1 MSLTAATATIERG
14 GRAIVRDASVTVEC
28 GKMTALIGP
37 NGAGKST
44 LLRALAGELSPSTGI
59 VCMDEQP
66 ISTLAPLELA
76 RKRSVM
82 AQATP
87 VAFDFA
93 VDEILHL
100 GWVQSQFATA
110 ELRRTAARQVID
122 ECRIEGL
129 LPRRFNSL
137 SGGEQQ
143 RVQFARCLLQI
154 WQPPGNGEPRY
165 LLLDEPTSSLDLA
178 HELMVL
184 RLARRHARRG
194 AGVLVVLHDLNLA
207 ARFCDEVVLMFGGR
221 VVESGEPE
229 NVFGDELL
237 SDVYATSIRV
247 ERHETLERIVVH
259 T

>member
-14 GRAIVRDASVTVEC
+14 GQPIVRDASVDVDC

-44 LLRALAGELSPSTGI
+44 LLRALAGELFPSAGK
-59 VCMDEQP
+59 VCLDGRP
-66 ISTLAPLELA
+66 IASISPLELA
-76 RKRSVM
+76 QKRSVM

-87 VAFDFA
+87 VVFDFA
-93 VDEILHL
+93 VEEILHL
-100 GWVQSQFATA
+100 GWVQSPTGTA
-110 ELRRTAARQVID
+110 EQYRVATGQVVD
-122 ECRIEGL
+122 ECRIERL
-129 LPRRFNSL
+129 LSRTFNSL
-137 SGGEQQ
+137 SGGERQ

-154 WQPPGNGEPRY
+154 WQPPEGSEARY

-184 RLARRHARRG
+184 RLAKRHAQRG

-207 ARFCDEVVLMFGGR
+207 ARFCDEVVLMFDGR
-221 VVESGEPE
+221 VVKSGEPE

-237 SDVYATSIRV
+237 SDVYATTIQV
-247 ERHETLERIVVH
+247 ERHDTLERIVVH

>member
-1 MSLTAATATIERG
+1 
-14 GRAIVRDASVTVEC
+14 
-28 GKMTALIGP
+28 MTALIGP

-44 LLRALAGELSPSTGI
+44 LLRALAGELSPSTGN
-59 VCMDEQP
+59 VRLDQRP
-66 ISTLAPLELA
+66 IAAFTALELA
-76 RKRSVM
+76 KKRAVM

-87 VAFDFA
+87 VVFDFA
-93 VDEILHL
+93 VDEILRL
-100 GWVQSQFATA
+100 GWIESQFRTA
-110 ELRRTAARQVID
+110 EQYLTASNRVVS
-122 ECRIEGL
+122 ECRIERL

-154 WQPPGNGEPRY
+154 WQPSEDDESRY

-207 ARFCDEVVLMFGGR
+207 ARFCDEIVLMFDGR

-237 SDVYATSIRV
+237 SDVYDTAIRV
-247 ERHETLERIVVH
+247 EWHEALERVVVH